1 MDLYSINYIHFGAPK
16 QWYSINQ
23 ADGEKFESVMR
34 SHFPND
40 HKGCPQFMRH
50 KTFLASPSALEN
62 KGIKVNRLV
71 HHEGE
76 FVITFP
82 FGYHSGYNLG
92 YNCAESV
99 NFATD
104 YWLDIGRQARKCNC
118 AEDSVNINVDD
129 IIDAIRGGPKE
140 EDFDE
145 DAPLTPPDSL
155 GVAEETKK
163 KKKERK
169 VKTEGAEKK
178 FTPKKD
184 KRPHAPVSRTR
195 ISANIS
201 VCYVLTIHPVS
212 RCFPRNPV
220 RMHIVFVQSIF
231 QRRGF
236 CLLRMVMKSLLEQN
250 GSHQLGG
257 I

>member
-23 ADGEKFESVMR
+23 CDADKFEAVMR
-34 SHFPND
+34 SNFPND

-50 KTFLASPSALEN
+50 KTFLASPSALEG

-99 NFATD
+99 NFATED
-104 YWLDIGRQARKCNC
+104 WLDIGRKARKCNC

-129 IIDAIRGGPKE
+129 IIDAIRGPIGDE
-140 EDFDE
+140 YEDV
-145 DAPLTPPDSL
+145 LTPPGSAQGIDE
-155 GVAEETKK
+155 ARKK
-163 KKKERK
+163 KKREK
-169 VKTEGAEKK
+169 AEVQIKK
-178 FTPKKD
+178 IILKIP
-184 KRPHAPVSRTR
+184 KRPR
-195 ISANIS
+195 
-201 VCYVLTIHPVS
+201 
-212 RCFPRNPV
+212 FPV
-220 RMHIVFVQSIF
+220 RSPV
-231 QRRGF
+231 
-236 CLLRMVMKSLLEQN
+236 
-250 GSHQLGG
+250 G
-257 I
+257 IG

>member
-23 ADGEKFESVMR
+23 RDSEKFEAVMR
-34 SHFPND
+34 SNFPND

-50 KTFLASPSALEN
+50 KTFLASPSALES

-99 NFATD
+99 NFATEE
-104 YWLDIGRQARKCNC
+104 WLDIGRNARKCNC

-129 IIDAIRGGPKE
+129 IIDAIRGGPIE
-140 EDFDE
+140 GEYDIT
-145 DAPLTPPDSL
+145 LTPPDSTK
-155 GVAEETKK
+155 GEEARRE
-163 KKKERK
+163 KKERK
-169 VKTEGAEKK
+169 KIESGEKK
-178 FTPKKD
+178 IPKEK
-184 KRPHAPVSRTR
+184 KPRFPVYS
-195 ISANIS
+195 ISGLANLS
-201 VCYVLTIHPVS
+201 VFY
-212 RCFPRNPV
+212 V
-220 RMHIVFVQSIF
+220 RMIRLANHYSPQNQANSHIVSVLSIS
-231 QRRGF
+231 RKRGY
-236 CLLRMVMKSLLEQN
+236 
-250 GSHQLGG
+250 
-257 I
+257 

>member
-23 ADGEKFESVMR
+23 CDADKFEAVMR
-34 SHFPND
+34 SNFPND

-50 KTFLASPSALEN
+50 KTFLASPSALES

-99 NFATD
+99 NFATEE
-104 YWLDIGRQARKCNC
+104 WLDIGRRARKCNC

-129 IIDAIRGGPKE
+129 IIDAIRGRPI
-140 EDFDE
+140 EDDY
-145 DAPLTPPDSL
+145 DDVLTPYD
-155 GVAEETKK
+155 
-163 KKKERK
+163 
-169 VKTEGAEKK
+169 GAEGMEEARMKEPRRIESTVKK
-178 FTPKKD
+178 IILKLEKKP
-184 KRPHAPVSRTR
+184 RFPVFS
-195 ISANIS
+195 SNKLANVS
-201 VCYVLTIHPVS
+201 VC
-212 RCFPRNPV
+212 FV
-220 RMHIVFVQSIF
+220 RMIYLANHYFPPQKQVNSFIVSVPNIYPKHIF
-231 QRRGF
+231 Q
-236 CLLRMVMKSLLEQN
+236 
-250 GSHQLGG
+250 
-257 I
+257 

>member
-23 ADGEKFESVMR
+23 CDAEKFETVMR

-40 HKGCPQFMRH
+40 NKDCPQFMRH

-99 NFATD
+99 NFATE
-104 YWLDIGRQARKCNC
+104 YWLDIGRKARKCNC
-118 AEDSVNINVDD
+118 AEDSVTINVDD
-129 IIDAIRGGPKE
+129 IIDAVRGRLV
-140 EDFDE
+140 EDEYD
-145 DAPLTPPDSL
+145 DVLTPPGS
-155 GVAEETKK
+155 AECIEQDR
-163 KKKERK
+163 KKKERIK
-169 VKTEGAEKK
+169 LESRVRKIIPKMEKK
-178 FTPKKD
+178 PRFPVHLTSERANVSACFVRTIFLANHYFPQRGANSLIVCVPNLSPKHILY
-184 KRPHAPVSRTR
+184 RLRT
-195 ISANIS
+195 
-201 VCYVLTIHPVS
+201 VKK
-212 RCFPRNPV
+212 
-220 RMHIVFVQSIF
+220 
-231 QRRGF
+231 
-236 CLLRMVMKSLLEQN
+236 LLWAQ
-250 GSHQLGG
+250 

>member
-16 QWYSINQ
+16 QWYSISQ
-23 ADGEKFESVMR
+23 CDGEKFEAIMR
-34 SHFPND
+34 SNFPND

-50 KTFLASPSALEN
+50 KTFLASPSALES

-104 YWLDIGRQARKCNC
+104 YWLDIGRKARKCNC

-129 IIDAIRGGPKE
+129 IIDAIRGGPME
-140 EDFDE
+140 EDE
-145 DAPLTPPDSL
+145 DDGPLTPPDSV
-155 GVAEETKK
+155 GAAEDVKK
-163 KKKERK
+163 KKRERK
-169 VKTEGAEKK
+169 KVDGAEKSQ
-178 FTPKKD
+178 TPKKD
-184 KRPHAPVSRTR
+184 KRVNGPVRPSVDN
-195 ISANIS
+195 ADIS
-201 VCYVLTIHPVS
+201 VCYVPMIPQGSLF
-212 RCFPRNPV
+212 FPRNPGNMPIEYA
-220 RMHIVFVQSIF
+220 RNTSQKHGSC
-231 QRRGF
+231 R
-236 CLLRMVMKSLLEQN
+236 LRKVTKSLRAQN
-250 GSHQLGG
+250 LSRDPDGT
-257 I
+257 

>member
-23 ADGEKFESVMR
+23 NDGDKFESIMR
-34 SHFPND
+34 SYFPND
-40 HKGCPQFMRH
+40 QKDCPQFMRH
-50 KTFLASPSALEN
+50 KTFLASPSTLES

-104 YWLDIGRQARKCNC
+104 YWLEIGRRARKCNC

-129 IIDAIRGGPKE
+129 IIDAIRGVPME
-140 EDFDE
+140 EYDNE
-145 DAPLTPPDSL
+145 GMALTPPDSL
-155 GVAEETKK
+155 EFNDETKK
-163 KKKERK
+163 KRRERKKLDTEKKIVIKKE
-169 VKTEGAEKK
+169 KK
-178 FTPKKD
+178 PRFPVTPLS
-184 KRPHAPVSRTR
+184 PSHSF
-195 ISANIS
+195 
-201 VCYVLTIHPVS
+201 LTS
-212 RCFPRNPV
+212 
-220 RMHIVFVQSIF
+220 
-231 QRRGF
+231 
-236 CLLRMVMKSLLEQN
+236 
-250 GSHQLGG
+250 
-257 I
+257 

>member
-23 ADGEKFESVMR
+23 CDSEKFEAVMR
-34 SHFPND
+34 SNFPND

-62 KGIKVNRLV
+62 NGIKVNRLV

-99 NFATD
+99 NFATEE
-104 YWLDIGRQARKCNC
+104 WLDIGRKARKCNC

-129 IIDAIRGGPKE
+129 IINAIRGGPIE
-140 EDFDE
+140 GEYDV
-145 DAPLTPPDSL
+145 ALTPLDNT
-155 GVAEETKK
+155 GGEEARKK
-163 KKKERK
+163 RKERK
-169 VKTEGAEKK
+169 NIDSQEKK
-178 FTPKKD
+178 ILKEKKP
-184 KRPHAPVSRTR
+184 RFPVRF
-195 ISANIS
+195 ISGCANFS
-201 VCYVLTIHPVS
+201 VCYVRTIHLVNHYSPQKQANS
-212 RCFPRNPV
+212 
-220 RMHIVFVQSIF
+220 HIVSVLSIS
-231 QRRGF
+231 RKHGY
-236 CLLRMVMKSLLEQN
+236 
-250 GSHQLGG
+250 
-257 I
+257 

>member
-23 ADGEKFESVMR
+23 CDADKFEAVMR
-34 SHFPND
+34 SNFPND

-50 KTFLASPSALEN
+50 KTFLASPSALES

-99 NFATD
+99 NFATEE
-104 YWLDIGRQARKCNC
+104 WLDIGRKARKCNC

-129 IIDAIRGGPKE
+129 IIDAIRGPI
-140 EDFDE
+140 EDEYE
-145 DAPLTPPDSL
+145 DALTPL
-155 GVAEETKK
+155 GSAQGTDEARKK
-163 KKKERK
+163 KKREK
-169 VKTEGAEKK
+169 VEVQIKK
-178 FTPKKD
+178 IILKIPKK
-184 KRPHAPVSRTR
+184 
-195 ISANIS
+195 
-201 VCYVLTIHPVS
+201 
-212 RCFPRNPV
+212 PRFPV
-220 RMHIVFVQSIF
+220 RSPV
-231 QRRGF
+231 
-236 CLLRMVMKSLLEQN
+236 
-250 GSHQLGG
+250 G
-257 I
+257 ID

>member
-1 MDLYSINYIHFGAPK
+1 
-16 QWYSINQ
+16 
-23 ADGEKFESVMR
+23 
-34 SHFPND
+34 
-40 HKGCPQFMRH
+40 MRH

-118 AEDSVNINVDD
+118 ADDSVNINVDD

-140 EDFDE
+140 DDYDE
-145 DAPLTPPDSL
+145 EPPLTPPDSL
-155 GVAEETKK
+155 GVAEEIKK

-169 VKTEGAEKK
+169 VKAEGAEKK
-178 FTPKKD
+178 VTLKKD
-184 KRPHAPVSRTR
+184 KRPHAPVR
-195 ISANIS
+195 
-201 VCYVLTIHPVS
+201 
-212 RCFPRNPV
+212 F
-220 RMHIVFVQSIF
+220 
-231 QRRGF
+231 
-236 CLLRMVMKSLLEQN
+236 
-250 GSHQLGG
+250 
-257 I
+257 

>member
-23 ADGEKFESVMR
+23 CDADKFEAVMR
-34 SHFPND
+34 SNFPND

-50 KTFLASPSALEN
+50 KTFLASPSALEA

-99 NFATD
+99 NFATEE
-104 YWLDIGRQARKCNC
+104 WLDIGREARKCNC

-129 IIDAIRGGPKE
+129 IIDAIRGRPA
-140 EDFDE
+140 DE
-145 DAPLTPPDSL
+145 DEGNGPLTPPDSV
-155 GVAEETKK
+155 GMAEEAKK
-163 KKKERK
+163 KKKDRK
-169 VKTEGAEKK
+169 PKVESTEKK
-178 FTPKKD
+178 PTPKKV
-184 KRPHAPVSRTR
+184 KPQPPVCPHMISPNDSACFVRMICLGNSYYPRIPVNKYIVSAPNTFPKHGSR
-195 ISANIS
+195 
-201 VCYVLTIHPVS
+201 
-212 RCFPRNPV
+212 FPRTV
-220 RMHIVFVQSIF
+220 KRSL
-231 QRRGF
+231 RGRSR
-236 CLLRMVMKSLLEQN
+236 LPRP
-250 GSHQLGG
+250 GG

>member
-23 ADGEKFESVMR
+23 SDADKFESLMR
-34 SHFPND
+34 SYFPND

-50 KTFLASPSALEN
+50 KTFLASPSTLES

-99 NFATD
+99 NFATED
-104 YWLDIGRQARKCNC
+104 WLDIGRRARKCNC

-129 IIDAIRGGPKE
+129 IIDAIRGVPMGE
-140 EDFDE
+140 YDDE
-145 DAPLTPPDSL
+145 DMALTPPDSL
-155 GVAEETKK
+155 ECNDEIKK
-163 KKKERK
+163 KRRERKKLDTEKKIIIKKE
-169 VKTEGAEKK
+169 KK
-178 FTPKKD
+178 PRFPVHPHTP
-184 KRPHAPVSRTR
+184 
-195 ISANIS
+195 
-201 VCYVLTIHPVS
+201 
-212 RCFPRNPV
+212 
-220 RMHIVFVQSIF
+220 QSPDP
-231 QRRGF
+231 
-236 CLLRMVMKSLLEQN
+236 CL
-250 GSHQLGG
+250 
-257 I
+257 

>member
-23 ADGEKFESVMR
+23 CDAEKFEAVMR
-34 SHFPND
+34 SNFPND

-50 KTFLASPSALEN
+50 KTFLASPSALES

-99 NFATD
+99 NFATEE
-104 YWLDIGRQARKCNC
+104 WLDIGRKARKCNC

-129 IIDAIRGGPKE
+129 IIDAIRGGPIG
-140 EDFDE
+140 DE
-145 DAPLTPPDSL
+145 YDDVLTPPGSTQGTDE
-155 GVAEETKK
+155 VRKK
-163 KKKERK
+163 KKR
-169 VKTEGAEKK
+169 EKNDIQIK
-178 FTPKKD
+178 KIILKMPKK
-184 KRPHAPVSRTR
+184 
-195 ISANIS
+195 
-201 VCYVLTIHPVS
+201 
-212 RCFPRNPV
+212 PRFPV
-220 RMHIVFVQSIF
+220 RYNV
-231 QRRGF
+231 
-236 CLLRMVMKSLLEQN
+236 
-250 GSHQLGG
+250 G
-257 I
+257 IC

>member
-23 ADGEKFESVMR
+23 CDAEKFEAVMR
-34 SHFPND
+34 SNFPND

-50 KTFLASPSALEN
+50 KTFLASPSALES

-99 NFATD
+99 NFATEE
-104 YWLDIGRQARKCNC
+104 WLDIGRKARKCNC

-129 IIDAIRGGPKE
+129 IIDAIRGGPI
-140 EDFDE
+140 EDEYD
-145 DAPLTPPDSL
+145 DVLTPPESTQGTDE
-155 GVAEETKK
+155 VRKK
-163 KKKERK
+163 RKREKNDVQIKKIILKM
-169 VKTEGAEKK
+169 
-178 FTPKKD
+178 PKK
-184 KRPHAPVSRTR
+184 
-195 ISANIS
+195 
-201 VCYVLTIHPVS
+201 
-212 RCFPRNPV
+212 PRFPV
-220 RMHIVFVQSIF
+220 RYHV
-231 QRRGF
+231 
-236 CLLRMVMKSLLEQN
+236 
-250 GSHQLGG
+250 G
-257 I
+257 IR